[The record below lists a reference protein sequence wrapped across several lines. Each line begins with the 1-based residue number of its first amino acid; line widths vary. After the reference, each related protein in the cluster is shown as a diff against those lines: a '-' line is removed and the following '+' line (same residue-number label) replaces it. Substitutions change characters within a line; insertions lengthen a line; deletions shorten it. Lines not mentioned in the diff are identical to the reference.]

1 MDARSSRTNGRSGG
15 RSVIVSVRMSAEERR
30 LLLEDADRI
39 GCSASD
45 LLRRL
50 AGQAAG
56 LGPVLT
62 ASDRQVLSD
71 VIASLRSFAQQVEAL
86 ERTVRHERSAVPDGV
101 TRVLRDAAE
110 AAQALAGLYVAMVRD
125 GRDRLMGAVG

>member
-56 LGPVLT
+56 LGPV
-62 ASDRQVLSD
+62 
-71 VIASLRSFAQQVEAL
+71 
-86 ERTVRHERSAVPDGV
+86 
-101 TRVLRDAAE
+101 
-110 AAQALAGLYVAMVRD
+110 
-125 GRDRLMGAVG
+125 